1 MISAGIIAIALMSLP
16 TTAFAYCGNSADGN
30 FSVNCQNG
38 VKVFR
43 HNAPSS
49 IPVGRSAAS
58 TQLEIAKIR
67 QETELRRIQA
77 DRRSQ
82 AEIADL
88 RRLEIENERFRN
100 RIIQH
105 RSFGR
110 TRFVNQGFGFS
121 NFNGFSNFD
130 GFRAGRPVNVRKVD

>member
-1 MISAGIIAIALMSLP
+1 MIRAGIIAIALMTLP
-16 TTAFAYCGNSADGN
+16 TTAFAHCANGADGN
-30 FSVNCQNG
+30 FSVNCESG

-43 HNAPSS
+43 HNAPSA

-77 DRRSQ
+77 QRRSQ
-82 AEIADL
+82 AELAEL

-105 RSFGR
+105 RGVNR
-110 TRFVNQGFGFS
+110 TRFINQGFGFS
-121 NFNGFSNFD
+121 NFN
-130 GFRAGRPVNVRKVD
+130 RIRPGRPVTVRKID